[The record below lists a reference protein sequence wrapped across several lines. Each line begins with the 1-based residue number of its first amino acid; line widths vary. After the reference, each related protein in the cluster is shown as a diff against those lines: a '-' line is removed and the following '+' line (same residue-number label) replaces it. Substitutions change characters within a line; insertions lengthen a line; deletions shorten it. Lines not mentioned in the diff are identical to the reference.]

1 MNRPARKN
9 EDLHGNAPDS
19 CPVVLLLVDVLNDV
33 DFPGYSQLLKSINS
47 IGKNISVLKQRCK
60 EAGIPV
66 IYVND
71 NRGKW
76 RSDFSAVLSHCLRQD
91 SPGCPMVSQL
101 IPDASDYIVLKPKH
115 SVFYATPLDTLFS
128 YLKVKTV
135 ILAGL
140 IINACILS
148 TAMEL
153 YVRDL
158 DVYVPSDCVAAPIKR
173 AHRYALELMNISFN
187 ADTTSSAKLNL
198 RKMLK
203 TARG

>member
-1 MNRPARKN
+1 MNRPVRKN

-33 DFPGYSQLLKSINS
+33 DFPGNFQLLKSIDS
-47 IGKNISVLKQRCK
+47 LGENISALKKRCK
-60 EAGIPV
+60 GIGIPV

-76 RSDFSAVLSHCLRQD
+76 RSDFSVVLSYCLRPD

-101 IPDASDYIVLKPKH
+101 IPEASDYIVLKPKH
-115 SVFYATPLDTLFS
+115 SAFYATPLDTLFS
-128 YLKVKTV
+128 YLKVKTA

-140 IINACILS
+140 ITNACILS
-148 TAMEL
+148 TASEL

-173 AHRYALELMNISFN
+173 AHRNALELMKTGFD
-187 ADTTSSAKLNL
+187 ADTTSSTKLNL
-198 RKMLK
+198 RKILK

>member
-1 MNRPARKN
+1 MAFSGCAERRRLP
-9 EDLHGNAPDS
+9 GNA
-19 CPVVLLLVDVLNDV
+19 
-33 DFPGYSQLLKSINS
+33 QLLKSIAS
-47 IGKNISVLKQRCK
+47 LGKNIAALKKRCT
-60 EAGIPV
+60 EARIPV

-76 RSDFSAVLSHCLRQD
+76 RSDFFVVLSHCLRSD
-91 SPGCPMVSQL
+91 SPGCPMVNQL
-101 IPDASDYIVLKPKH
+101 IPEAADYIVLKPKH
-115 SVFYATPLDTLFS
+115 FAFYATPLDTLFS

-140 IINACILS
+140 ITNACILS
-148 TAMEL
+148 TASEL

-173 AHRYALELMNISFN
+173 AHRYALELMSISFDV
-187 ADTTSSAKLNL
+187 DTTSSTKRNL
-198 RKMLK
+198 PKISK

>member
-1 MNRPARKN
+1 MNRPVRKN

-19 CPVVLLLVDVLNDV
+19 CPVALLLVDVLNDV
-33 DFPGYSQLLKSINS
+33 DFPGNSQLLKSINS
-47 IGKNISVLKQRCK
+47 FGKNISVLKKRCK
-60 EAGIPV
+60 DASIPV

-76 RSDFSAVLSHCLRQD
+76 RSDFSAVLSYGLRPD

-101 IPDASDYIVLKPKH
+101 ISDASEYIVLKPKH
-115 SVFYATPLDTLFS
+115 SAFYATPLDTLFS

-140 IINACILS
+140 ITNACTSS
-148 TAMEL
+148 TASEL

-158 DVYVPSDCVAAPIKR
+158 DVFVPSDCVAAPEKAR
-173 AHRYALELMNISFN
+173 
-187 ADTTSSAKLNL
+187 TSLCA
-198 RKMLK
+198 
-203 TARG
+203 

>member
-1 MNRPARKN
+1 MNRPVHKN

-33 DFPGYSQLLKSINS
+33 DFPGNSRLLKSINS
-47 IGKNISVLKQRCK
+47 LGKNISALKKRCK

-76 RSDFSAVLSHCLRQD
+76 RSDYSAVLSHCLRPD
-91 SPGCPMVSQL
+91 SPGCPMVGQL
-101 IPDASDYIVLKPKH
+101 IPEASDYIVLKPKH
-115 SVFYATPLDTLFS
+115 SAFYATPLDTLFS
-128 YLKVKTV
+128 YLKAKTV

-140 IINACILS
+140 ITNACILS
-148 TAMEL
+148 TASEL

-158 DVYVPSDCVAAPIKR
+158 DVYVPSDCVAAPIKQ
-173 AHRYALELMNISFN
+173 AHRYGLEVMKISFDV
-187 ADTTSSAKLNL
+187 DTTSSTKLNL
-198 RKMLK
+198 RKILK
-203 TARG
+203 TARL

>member
-1 MNRPARKN
+1 MHKN
-9 EDLHGNAPDS
+9 EDLHGNVPDS
-19 CPVVLLLVDVLNDV
+19 CPVVLLLVDVLNDL
-33 DFPGYSQLLKSINS
+33 DFPGNEQLLKSIAS
-47 IGKNISVLKQRCK
+47 LGKNIAALKIRCQG
-60 EAGIPV
+60 AGIPA

-76 RSDFSAVLSHCLRQD
+76 RSDFSAVLSHCLRPD

-101 IPDASDYIVLKPKH
+101 IPEASDYIVLKPKH
-115 SVFYATPLDTLFS
+115 SAFYATPLDTLFS

-140 IINACILS
+140 ITNACILS
-148 TAMEL
+148 TASEL

-173 AHRYALELMNISFN
+173 GHHYALELMKISF
-187 ADTTSSAKLNL
+187 DVVTTSSTKLNL
-198 RKMLK
+198 RKILK
-203 TARG
+203 SARG

>member
-1 MNRPARKN
+1 
-9 EDLHGNAPDS
+9 LHGNAPDS

-33 DFPGYSQLLKSINS
+33 DFPGNSQLLKSVNS
-47 IGKNISVLKQRCK
+47 LGKNISALKKRCK
-60 EAGIPV
+60 DAGIPV

-76 RSDFSAVLSHCLRQD
+76 RSDFSAVLSHCLRPD

-101 IPDASDYIVLKPKH
+101 IPEASDYIVLKPKH
-115 SVFYATPLDTLFS
+115 SAFYATPLDTLFS

-140 IINACILS
+140 ITNACILS
-148 TAMEL
+148 TASEL

-173 AHRYALELMNISFN
+173 AHRDALALMKISF
-187 ADTTSSAKLNL
+187 DVHTTASTRLNL
-198 RKMLK
+198 RKILK